1 MKTEIKNTIIMNI
14 KPYPSFDKV
23 FTNDALKGIFYP
35 LCSLST
41 QQGAMFHFIS
51 SNGMWLDKAAETEQN
66 TINYTRFDLIDGKY
80 DFKGNPALYIGHE
93 LAKTIFPILLNDF
106 ETHGKHYLSKKT
118 KTDKFI
124 QQMKKKL
131 PDLPWNDFDLD
142 YYLQTFYEFSINKL
156 HYELHQAFGQFNH
169 IINKWGEK
177 ENKIAYIG
185 ADFAD
190 EIKELWIDI
199 NHDGYQII
207 GKIMGSDYFTDGN
220 NSILC
225 YNEANQQVINF
236 NTYS

>member
-1 MKTEIKNTIIMNI
+1 MNI
-14 KPYPSFDKV
+14 KPYPSFDEV

-41 QQGAMFHFIS
+41 QNGAMVHFIS
-51 SNGMWLDKAAETEQN
+51 SNGMWLNKADESEQN
-66 TINYTRFDLIDGKY
+66 TVNYTRFDLIDGKY
-80 DFKGNPALYIGHE
+80 DFRGNLALYIGHE
-93 LAKTIFPILLNDF
+93 FVKTIFPILLNDF
-106 ETHGKHYLSKKT
+106 EANGKHYLSKKT

-131 PDLPWNDFDLD
+131 PDLPLNDFDLD

-156 HYELHQAFGQFNH
+156 HYELHHAFGQFNH

-177 ENKIAYIG
+177 ECEIAYLR

-190 EIKELWIDI
+190 EIKELWLDI
-199 NHDGYQII
+199 NLDGYQMI
-207 GKIMGSDYFTDGN
+207 GKIKGSDYFTDGN
-220 NSILC
+220 NSIVC
-225 YNEANQQVINF
+225 YNAANQQVINF